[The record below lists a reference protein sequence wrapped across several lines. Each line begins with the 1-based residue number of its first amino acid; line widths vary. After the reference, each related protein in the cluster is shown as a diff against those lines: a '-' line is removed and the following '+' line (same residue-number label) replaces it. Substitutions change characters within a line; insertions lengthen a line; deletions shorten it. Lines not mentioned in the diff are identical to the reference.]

1 MNIAFFVR
9 HFTERGT
16 EVAIYDY
23 ADYNEKLLN
32 NKSFIIC
39 FTSGAQHRHGFPSE
53 RTSYHKFAKR
63 FPIIEIDSMDS
74 MPQVIKD
81 HNINTFYTLTG
92 GGKDIYQF
100 DKWPCKTVKH
110 CVFDTTYPEGD
121 YHISISEMLNHKD
134 KTSIP
139 VIPHMVNL
147 PDSSENL
154 RELLGIPKDVLVFGR
169 YGGISEF
176 NIPMAYEAIKEF
188 LENSDSYFL
197 FMNTYR
203 FYQHPRI
210 IYLDKNLDLEF
221 KTKFINTCDAM
232 IHARSMGE
240 TFGLSIAEFS
250 SKNKPIITCRCGDL
264 EHIKILGDKA
274 LIYNSKEELLNIF
287 RNFKISS
294 HVWNAYGDY
303 TPTKVMEKFRPIF
316 CE

>member
-16 EVAIYDY
+16 EVALYDY

-32 NKSFIIC
+32 NKSIIVC
-39 FTSGAQHRHGFPSE
+39 FTSEAQQRHGFPGE

-63 FPIIEIDSMDS
+63 FPIIEIESIDAMT
-74 MPQVIKD
+74 QVIKD

-92 GGKDIYQF
+92 GGKDIYRF
-100 DKWPCKTVKH
+100 GHNWACKTVKH
-110 CVFDTTYPEGD
+110 CVFDTTCPEGD
-121 YHISISEMLNHKD
+121 YHISISDMLNEKD
-134 KTSIP
+134 NTSIP

-154 RELLGIPKDVLVFGR
+154 RELLGIPKDALVFGR
-169 YGGISEF
+169 YGGASEF
-176 NIPMAYEAIKEF
+176 NINMAHEAIKEF
-188 LENSDSYFL
+188 LEGSNSYFL

-203 FYQHPRI
+203 FYEHPRI

-287 RNFKISS
+287 RNFKITS
-294 HVWNAYGDY
+294 HNWNAYGDY
-303 TPTKVMEKFRPIF
+303 TPEKVMEKFRPIF
-316 CE
+316 C